1 MVANMKRILK
11 MIASAAVQLVL
22 LGGFDWFFYAYALEK
37 YSKNIWWHFAAA
49 NLIVL
54 SAIVLTVLLR
64 KLEKCPLIKIS
75 PAFYLALVSF
85 FALIVL
91 LILVLLD
98 LQSLKAILIVDGV
111 LVGIAALSELI
122 LFLVKRH
129 RFGAEEKA
137 KKDARAE
144 KKQKSAEEEE
154 EPEEE
159 LAEDPEEEPEA
170 EPLVR
175 KKCSAMLLLMT
186 YITDIKSWDN
196 LDTMPYLYPLIE
208 AASACRQYT
217 YATEALETLES
228 ELKQQTNA
236 LKTYTNNNSADRASL
251 TANRIIEILE
261 EREKLLEES
270 EAY

>member
-1 MVANMKRILK
+1 MKRILK
-11 MIASAAVQLVL
+11 MIASVAVQLVL

-75 PAFYLALVSF
+75 PAFFLALVSF

-98 LQSLKAILIVDGV
+98 LQSLKVILIIDGV

-122 LFLVKRH
+122 LFLIKRH

-137 KKDARAE
+137 KKE
-144 KKQKSAEEEE
+144 EMAEEEE
-154 EPEEE
+154 P
-159 LAEDPEEEPEA
+159 AEVPEEEPEA

-186 YITDIKSWDN
+186 YVTDIKGWDN

-208 AASACRQYT
+208 AVSGCRQYT
-217 YATEALETLES
+217 YATEELEALEA
-228 ELKQQTNA
+228 ELKKQTNA
-236 LKTYTNNNSADRASL
+236 LKTYTNNNSADRASM
-251 TANRIIEILE
+251 TANRIIEILG
-261 EREKLLEES
+261 EREGLLDDC

>member
-1 MVANMKRILK
+1 MKRILK
-11 MIASAAVQLVL
+11 MIASVAVQLVL

-75 PAFYLALVSF
+75 PAFFLALVSF

-98 LQSLKAILIVDGV
+98 LQSLKVILIIDGV

-122 LFLVKRH
+122 LFLIKRH

-137 KKDARAE
+137 KREE
-144 KKQKSAEEEE
+144 KAEEEE
-154 EPEEE
+154 P
-159 LAEDPEEEPEA
+159 AEVPEEEPEA

-186 YITDIKSWDN
+186 YVTDIKGWDN

-208 AASACRQYT
+208 AASGCRQYT
-217 YATEALETLES
+217 YATEELEALEA
-228 ELKQQTNA
+228 ELKKQTNA
-236 LKTYTNNNSADRASL
+236 LKTYTNNNSADRASM
-251 TANRIIEILE
+251 TANRIIEILG
-261 EREKLLEES
+261 EREGLLDDC

>member
-1 MVANMKRILK
+1 MKRILK
-11 MIASAAVQLVL
+11 MIASAAAQLVL

-54 SAIVLTVLLR
+54 SAVVLTVLLR

-137 KKDARAE
+137 KKEEKAE
-144 KKQKSAEEEE
+144 KKSRKDAEAKEEAEE
-154 EPEEE
+154 
-159 LAEDPEEEPEA
+159 AAEEEPEA
-170 EPLVR
+170 DPLVR

-217 YATEALETLES
+217 YATEALEALES
-228 ELKQQTNA
+228 ELKKQTNA
-236 LKTYTNNNSADRASL
+236 LKTYTSNNSTDRASL

-261 EREKLLEES
+261 EREKLLDEC